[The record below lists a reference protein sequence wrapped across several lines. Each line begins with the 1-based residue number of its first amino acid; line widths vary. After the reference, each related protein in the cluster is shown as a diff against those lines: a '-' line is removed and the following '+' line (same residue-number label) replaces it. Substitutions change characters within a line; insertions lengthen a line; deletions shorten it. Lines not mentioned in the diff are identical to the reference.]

1 VYHHP
6 AYSSKPERDNPG
18 IREQWTPLFDKYHVD
33 MALQGH
39 DHAYLRTY
47 PMKDQKKVETTAEGT
62 VYIVSVSGTK
72 FYEQDPREYIE
83 FGMTNVSTFQVL
95 DIQISGNRLVYRSYD
110 ADGKLRDNLIIEK

>member
-1 VYHHP
+1 
-6 AYSSKPERDNPG
+6 
-18 IREQWTPLFDKYHVD
+18 

-47 PMKDQKKVETTAEGT
+47 PIKEQKKVASTVEGT